1 VRARVLLATAAA
13 GAVALLGAGC
23 APVRQFDPAYAST
36 AHDRGTVESV
46 AFLRAYPAW
55 RLNALLLFAPVPFRL
70 SVAHPVALYRVV
82 YWTEYLGHPV
92 RASGL
97 IAVPDDAP
105 PTATVMWLHG
115 TNMDRATA
123 LSTPTPEGL
132 LVSAGFAGAGYML
145 VAPDYIGQGLTELAH
160 PYLFT
165 PATVAASLDLL
176 TASRQ
181 VSAGLRLAWRQDLF
195 IAGASQGAHAALAVH
210 RALEQT
216 PPPEVRLRATAAMS
230 APMNMGDIGVPFAL
244 YGASPDDSGYLAW
257 IAASYAD
264 AYGQDLTTV
273 LKPATAAQ
281 VRDWI
286 AHPAAHASLT
296 ARLPRYP
303 RDMFQPDFLA
313 GFDQRAPSWF
323 RDALLA
329 NETWR
334 WAPRAP
340 VRIYYSHADLDV
352 AARDDIESAAAM
364 VARGGH
370 VTLEPIEG
378 EFGHVQAI
386 LRAVPR
392 ARAWFLSIVPGG
404 GG

>member
-1 VRARVLLATAAA
+1 
-13 GAVALLGAGC
+13 
-23 APVRQFDPAYAST
+23 
-36 AHDRGTVESV
+36 
-46 AFLRAYPAW
+46 
-55 RLNALLLFAPVPFRL
+55 
-70 SVAHPVALYRVV
+70 
-82 YWTEYLGHPV
+82 
-92 RASGL
+92 
-97 IAVPDDAP
+97 
-105 PTATVMWLHG
+105 
-115 TNMDRATA
+115 
-123 LSTPTPEGL
+123 
-132 LVSAGFAGAGYML
+132 
-145 VAPDYIGQGLTELAH
+145 
-160 PYLFT
+160 
-165 PATVAASLDLL
+165 
-176 TASRQ
+176 
-181 VSAGLRLAWRQDLF
+181 
-195 IAGASQGAHAALAVH
+195 
-210 RALEQT
+210 
-216 PPPEVRLRATAAMS
+216 
-230 APMNMGDIGVPFAL
+230 
-244 YGASPDDSGYLAW
+244 
-257 IAASYAD
+257 
-264 AYGQDLTTV
+264 V

-303 RDMFQPDFLA
+303 RDMFQPAFLT
-313 GFDQRAPSWF
+313 GFDRRAPSWF